1 MSFFIRTDANAENR
15 VMNGTECDVA
25 KMPSARAKFSSWWNW
40 IWQLYHVWN
49 PRERTKRYKLCCW
62 KFLVHAFYLWVKGYI
77 KKQTKCIIHNSL
89 SIHFLM
95 WFIFLLSDGRCE
107 KKNGMYE
114 TLKIWE
120 TNIRYRLSQQKK
132 LVDKPKLVSLN
143 D

>member
-77 KKQTKCIIHNSL
+77 KNKQNASFITA
-89 SIHFLM
+89 
-95 WFIFLLSDGRCE
+95 WVFIFWCGLFFFWAMVDVKRKMECMKHWKFGKQINDTDYLS
-107 KKNGMYE
+107 KK
-114 TLKIWE
+114 
-120 TNIRYRLSQQKK
+120 S
-132 LVDKPKLVSLN
+132 S
-143 D
+143 